1 MLCVVDIMTCVF
13 RLFRFLELQQVEA
26 MEVLCL
32 VGGSLCFVRC
42 KAPKG
47 KGIISMCLR
56 VIII

>member
-32 VGGSLCFVRC
+32 VGGSSVFCEVY
-42 KAPKG
+42 
-47 KGIISMCLR
+47 
-56 VIII
+56 